1 MTHILWDWNGTLLDD
16 TQAAL
21 DTLNIMLARRRGRPI
36 EMGYYRDHFAF
47 PVKPFYKAIGV
58 CLENE
63 DWDALAQE
71 YHDTYAEQPKRLNPE
86 TFAALDYAKSMGCR
100 QSIISA
106 LRQDLLDGITEELGV
121 AKYMDFIYGV
131 DNLDGFG
138 KIDRARELVS
148 AITHSSTHPLSHSS
162 THPLSHSS
170 THPLSHSSTHPLSH
184 SSTIVLIGDSLH
196 DKEVAD
202 ALGVGCVLCGQG
214 SHAAWRLAAVAPT
227 GETLTD
233 AVRMALYGKGGCA

>member
-36 EMGYYRDHFAF
+36 AMDYYRDHFAF
-47 PVKPFYKAIGV
+47 PVKPFYKSIGV

-63 DWDALAQE
+63 DWDALAVE
-71 YHDTYAEQPKRLNPE
+71 YHDTYAAQPKRLNPE
-86 TFAALDYAKSMGCR
+86 TIAALERVKASGAR

-106 LRQDLLDGITEELGV
+106 LRQDLLEEITAELGV
-121 AKYMDFIYGV
+121 AKYMDFVYGV
-131 DNLDGFG
+131 DNLDGRS

-148 AITHSSTHPLSHSS
+148 AITHSTTPPLTHSS
-162 THPLSHSS
+162 AF
-170 THPLSHSSTHPLSH
+170 
-184 SSTIVLIGDSLH
+184 VFIGDSLH

-202 ALGVGCVLCGQG
+202 ALGVRCVLCAQG
-214 SHAAWRLAAVAPT
+214 SHAGWRLRAVAPT
-227 GETLTD
+227 GETL
-233 AVRMALYGKGGCA
+233 MEALDLALEGGCA